1 MRSGEFAVG
10 SQNGNPSASGV
21 ISAANEYHGCSRQL
35 TWILLCLTTES
46 IPKEQV
52 KNMSVGTL
60 EELLVDE
67 LKDLY
72 SAEKQIVRALPK
84 IIKAVSTPELQ
95 HGLSNHLEE
104 TKGQVVRLEKIGEI
118 LGKKMTGKT
127 CVGMKGVLEEGSEV
141 LEDTDKGVVRDAA
154 LISACQRVEHYEMAG
169 YGSARDFAKQL
180 GQSEIASLLDETLE
194 EEKNADK
201 TLTGASKQVNA
212 QAQEEG

>member
-1 MRSGEFAVG
+1 
-10 SQNGNPSASGV
+10 
-21 ISAANEYHGCSRQL
+21 
-35 TWILLCLTTES
+35 
-46 IPKEQV
+46 
-52 KNMSVGTL
+52 MSVGTL

-169 YGSARDFAKQL
+169 YGSARDFAKRL

-212 QAQEEG
+212 RAQQEG

>member
-1 MRSGEFAVG
+1 
-10 SQNGNPSASGV
+10 
-21 ISAANEYHGCSRQL
+21 
-35 TWILLCLTTES
+35 
-46 IPKEQV
+46 
-52 KNMSVGTL
+52 MSVGTL
-60 EELLVDE
+60 KELLVDE

-141 LEDTDKGVVRDAA
+141 LEDTDKGIVRDAA

-169 YGSARDFAKQL
+169 YGSARDIAKQL
-180 GQSEIASLLDETLE
+180 GQTEIASLLDETLTE
-194 EEKNADK
+194 EENADK
-201 TLTGASKQVNA
+201 TLTGASRRVNA
-212 QAQEEG
+212 RATQEA

>member
-1 MRSGEFAVG
+1 MNCCEDNYLGLFY
-10 SQNGNPSASGV
+10 
-21 ISAANEYHGCSRQL
+21 ISSLGRNFFFRQ
-35 TWILLCLTTES
+35 
-46 IPKEQV
+46 V
-52 KNMSVGTL
+52 NMSVGTL

-72 SAEKQIVRALPK
+72 SAEKQILRALPK

-95 HGLSNHLEE
+95 QGLTNHLEE
-104 TKGQVVRLEKIGEI
+104 TKGQVARLEKIGEL

-141 LEDTDKGVVRDAA
+141 LEDTEKGLVRDAA

-180 GQSEIASLLDETLE
+180 GQKEVAALLEETLQ

-212 QAQEEG
+212 QARQEA